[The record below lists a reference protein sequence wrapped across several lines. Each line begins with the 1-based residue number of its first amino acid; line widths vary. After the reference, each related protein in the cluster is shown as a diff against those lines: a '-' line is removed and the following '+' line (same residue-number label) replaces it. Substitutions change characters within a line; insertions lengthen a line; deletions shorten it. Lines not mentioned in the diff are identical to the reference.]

1 MQKRRG
7 GLAKAGTVFLAL
19 LVALVLT
26 SMGYGIWSDTLTISG
41 TLETG
46 TQSTE
51 LTCSGNY
58 TVPAGGLISCSV
70 TDNVLTVTVTNTQL
84 DVNYYCDFNIQNT
97 GDIPVKIQSIVVS
110 PLPPVEEVEVEI
122 QDVAVG
128 DQLEQNGVTGDT
140 VYGKV
145 HVSLLPEPPDN
156 PSKNTTFTF
165 TVTFSVVQWDQYV
178 P

>member
-1 MQKRRG
+1 MRNRG
-7 GLAKAGTVFLAL
+7 SGLAKAGAIFLAL

-41 TLETG
+41 TVETG

-51 LTCSGNY
+51 LTCSDNY
-58 TVPAGGLISCSV
+58 TVPAGGSISCSV
-70 TDNVLTVTVTNTQL
+70 AGNVLTVTVTDAQL
-84 DVNYYCDFNIQNT
+84 DVNYYCDFNIHNT

-122 QDVAVG
+122 QEVAVG
-128 DQLEQNGVTGDT
+128 NQIEQDGITGDT

-156 PSKNTTFTF
+156 PSKNTTFAF
-165 TVTFSVVQWDQYV
+165 TVTFSVVQWNQYV